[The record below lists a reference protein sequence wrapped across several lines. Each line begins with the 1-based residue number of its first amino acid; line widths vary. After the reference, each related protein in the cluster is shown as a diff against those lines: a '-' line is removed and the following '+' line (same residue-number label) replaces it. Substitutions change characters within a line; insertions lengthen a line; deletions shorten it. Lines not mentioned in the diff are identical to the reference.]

1 MVANAENNGY
11 TVMPGGLSRSSG
23 EEGVFMVSNQTGG
36 ISKDT
41 WVLGKRVDA
50 PLPQPVKLPRHQVK
64 VQHILPSRTGE
75 HLFWLG
81 RYMERSS
88 YTIRLMRMTLLA
100 YNEADEDIH
109 AMENTVLSTLLKSL
123 TYLTGTLPGFTNK
136 KILRNPEP
144 ELLSL
149 TTDLN
154 RLGSLANSIQSFL
167 SNGYAVR
174 DRLGLDTWRILD
186 SVSEELNRMK
196 MSGPSLTTVYHALDN
211 MVIRMMAFYGLNIDN
226 MTRES
231 TWHILNMG
239 RFIESSTNT
248 CTVLKA
254 LISRKFGLETDKEL
268 WEINLRCNE
277 SLVTYRYQYRSN
289 LELPG
294 VLNLLLSTEANPRS
308 LIYQI
313 LKIDDHFKD
322 MAAQEF
328 GQTRELP
335 PIRKKLLEA
344 ITKTRLCDIEELCIL
359 NQRNNRYTNLILFLD
374 EIVKLIQETS
384 TIISE
389 DFFDHTSNRYSMIQT
404 TLLPE
409 I

>member
-1 MVANAENNGY
+1 
-11 TVMPGGLSRSSG
+11 
-23 EEGVFMVSNQTGG
+23 
-36 ISKDT
+36 
-41 WVLGKRVDA
+41 VLGKRVDA

-196 MSGPSLTTVYHALDN
+196 MSDPSLTTVYHALDN

-335 PIRKKLLEA
+335 PFRKKLLEA

>member
-1 MVANAENNGY
+1 
-11 TVMPGGLSRSSG
+11 
-23 EEGVFMVSNQTGG
+23 
-36 ISKDT
+36 
-41 WVLGKRVDA
+41 
-50 PLPQPVKLPRHQVK
+50 
-64 VQHILPSRTGE
+64 
-75 HLFWLG
+75 
-81 RYMERSS
+81 
-88 YTIRLMRMTLLA
+88 
-100 YNEADEDIH
+100 
-109 AMENTVLSTLLKSL
+109 
-123 TYLTGTLPGFTNK
+123 
-136 KILRNPEP
+136 
-144 ELLSL
+144 
-149 TTDLN
+149 
-154 RLGSLANSIQSFL
+154 
-167 SNGYAVR
+167 
-174 DRLGLDTWRILD
+174 
-186 SVSEELNRMK
+186 
-196 MSGPSLTTVYHALDN
+196 
-211 MVIRMMAFYGLNIDN
+211 
-226 MTRES
+226 
-231 TWHILNMG
+231 MG